1 MIRRMAYLRIQSS
14 YYKAHIIR
22 KNAGCKVL
30 ITAGVYEG
38 NASPLMLSETG
49 YATLLTLPQG
59 CLQSLQVESPST
71 TC

>member
-1 MIRRMAYLRIQSS
+1 MAYLRIQSS
-14 YYKAHIIR
+14 YYKTHIIK

-49 YATLLTLPQG
+49 YATLLNINFTARL
-59 CLQSLQVESPST
+59 LTIFAS
-71 TC
+71 